1 MNAEPKKAEAS
12 NEMKGIW
19 VALWVIAWFAA
30 ILFAF
35 FFIGAV
41 VGVAAVIGGAV
52 VSLLVAFRFLRREST
67 ERG

>member
-1 MNAEPKKAEAS
+1 MNAGPKSEAT

-30 ILFAF
+30 ILVAF

-52 VSLLVAFRFLRREST
+52 VSLLVAFRFLKREST
-67 ERG
+67 ETS